1 MSNYPGWVLKNK
13 SKGTYINKVGD
24 KYYLYAAHS
33 ERIKGTNKV
42 RRVSDGYLGRITENE
57 GLIPPRDKVEN
68 SVITY
73 EFGFSYAIL
82 CCTTKIHLG
91 LRKSFV
97 KNGDLVYVCSILQY
111 IYGFYDNEIFKRS
124 YLSFHFSNLII
135 TNQFTDAQITGVE
148 RGVRMIK
155 DNVLKYYA
163 DDFLKIKAYCSSV
176 TLIRINKK
184 LYRSEISESLL
195 ALSTK
200 YSIIWE
206 DALWLK

>member
-1 MSNYPGWVLKNK
+1 MTNYPPWVLEHKK
-13 SKGTYINKVGD
+13 KGTYINKVGN

-57 GLIPPRDKVEN
+57 GLIPPREKVKN

-82 CCTTKIHLG
+82 CCTPKIHSG

-111 IYGFYDNEIFKRS
+111 IYGFYDDEIFKHS
-124 YLSFHFSNLII
+124 YLSFHFSNLTI
-135 TNQFTDAQITGVE
+135 TNQFTNAQINGVE
-148 RGVRMIK
+148 RGARMIT
-155 DNVLKYYA
+155 DNVSKHYG
-163 DDFLKIKAYCSSV
+163 DDLPKISAYCSSV
-176 TLIRINKK
+176 NLIRINKK

-195 ALSTK
+195 ALSTQ
-200 YSIIWE
+200 YSITWE
-206 DALWLK
+206 DAIWPK